1 MPITIDLG
9 GAPSDEGCAQLG
21 HTEDFAKLNQLE
33 VHASLAA
40 IVAVYGA
47 PPAGCELRTLFNHH
61 DFGTYRTLGLVIDDS
76 APVHA
81 ARRYADEVEDGLC
94 TWVEAAMRAPVEYRE
109 DGTRPAPST
118 LTQVLVS
125 TIMTTRP
132 TPDGRFPL
140 PAFATILDNIATSCP
155 EAAER
160 FAELQGEPA

>member
-9 GAPSDEGCAQLG
+9 GAPSDEDCAQLG
-21 HTEDFAKLNQLE
+21 HTDDFTKLNQLE
-33 VHASLAA
+33 VNAYRAA
-40 IVAVYGA
+40 IIAVHGA

-81 ARRYADEVEDGLC
+81 SGRYADEVENGLC
-94 TWVEAAMRAPVEYRE
+94 TWIEAAMRAPVEYRE
-109 DGTRPAPST
+109 DGTHPQPST
-118 LTQVLVS
+118 LTQVLVG
-125 TIMTTRP
+125 TLRTTRP

-140 PAFATILDNIATSCP
+140 PAFATIHDNIASSYP

-160 FAELQGEPA
+160 FAELQGEAA